1 MLPFHRRSI
10 LAGLVLLPIMLL
22 LPGCGGATNSADQH
36 SSGDDHPV
44 SDKQIR
50 IVTTTGMITD
60 IVERIAGEQ
69 ARVDGLIQ
77 SGIDPHLYK
86 PTRNDISTLAQGDI
100 VFYNGLL
107 LEGKMTDAL
116 VRVASGGATVV
127 AVTENIDESYLLSP
141 PDFQGHH
148 DPHVWMDPKAWAL
161 ACGVVAETMIEHDPA
176 HGKDYRRRADE
187 LIAEINALDEY
198 CQRSLET
205 IPQPQRVLV
214 TAHDAFNY
222 FGRRFGFEVVGIQ
235 GISTESEAGVR
246 DIERIVDLL
255 VSRQIGAVFV
265 ETTVSERNIRALIA
279 GAGDQGH
286 TVRIGG
292 SLYSDAMGPEGSYE
306 GTYIGMIDKNVST
319 ITRALGGE
327 APLRGLNGK
336 LDSGSAP

>member
-1 MLPFHRRSI
+1 MRQQHLRTVFSLIALVSIVLMMIGCSGRSEP
-10 LAGLVLLPIMLL
+10 AKGDE
-22 LPGCGGATNSADQH
+22 SDQ
-36 SSGDDHPV
+36 P
-44 SDKQIR
+44 IR

-60 IVERIAGEQ
+60 IVERIAGEH
-69 ARVDGLIQ
+69 ARVDGLMQ

-100 VFYNGLL
+100 VFYNGLM

-116 VRVASGGATVV
+116 VRVASGGAKVI
-127 AVTENIDESYLLSP
+127 AVTESIDESYLLSP
-141 PDFQGHH
+141 PEFEGHH
-148 DPHVWMDPKAWAL
+148 DPHVWMDPRAWARS
-161 ACGVVAETMIEHDPA
+161 CEVVAQTLIEYDPD
-176 HGKDYRRRADE
+176 HIEDYRRNADQ
-187 LIAEINALDEY
+187 IIQEINALDEY
-198 CQRSLET
+198 CQQSLET

-255 VSRQIGAVFV
+255 VSREIGAVFV

-279 GAGDQGH
+279 GAKDQGH
-286 TVRIGG
+286 RVRIGG

-306 GTYIGMIDKNVST
+306 GTYIGMIDKNVTT
-319 ITRALGGE
+319 ITRALGGQ
-327 APLRGLNGK
+327 AAARGMNGK
-336 LDSGSAP
+336 LDEVPAP